1 MKKIIVLAAVC
12 AVAAFGLPQVMA
24 ADAPAPAK
32 KADPAKP
39 GKARPLPFH
48 GEVKAVDATAKTFT
62 LGEHTYTV
70 TSKTVISKAGTPG
83 VFEDVKAGVQ
93 VAGSYRKGEGD
104 KFEVNTLKIGKPEG
118 DKKPK

>member
-1 MKKIIVLAAVC
+1 MKKMFALMAVC

-24 ADAPAPAK
+24 ADAPAAPK
-32 KADPAKP
+32 TT
-39 GKARPLPFH
+39 KARPLPFH

-83 VFEDVKAGVQ
+83 VFDDIKAGVS
-93 VAGSYRKGEGD
+93 VTGSYRKGEGD
-104 KFEVNTLKIGKPEG
+104 KLEVSTLKIGKPEG
-118 DKKPK
+118 DKKPKS